1 MTLQKSPRSARRRSP
16 GKGRA
21 SCLVLLALLALP
33 PGAAA
38 QELPLFEERAAGR
51 QDELQEIERAMR
63 KDAERAR
70 TLAKE
75 IETLRREIRGLRR
88 DMTRAARKAQDLE
101 EKLTTGETRLKDL
114 ENRRT
119 TKLKVLEGQH
129 AQLARTLAALQRIAR
144 RPPEAVIAAPGSP
157 SDTYRSALLLSRAI
171 PAIES
176 QADALRAELQAL
188 DELRQQIAREQRAMA
203 AAGEALSG
211 ERRRLTEM
219 LAQKRRLED
228 AASAERRAARAR
240 IEKWAR
246 EADSLRDFLTK
257 LEDEAEARAERER
270 LAEAEREEAERR
282 AAEAAGADQPPD
294 PAESGAAES
303 AEAPGASGPPATPPA
318 AGTETQTAALAPPTI
333 SVPLEKPD
341 NVRAF
346 PASPEKAS
354 LVMPARGR
362 LTGLFGESA
371 ESDAGELSQ
380 GVSIETR
387 ALAQVVAPYD
397 GRIAYAGAFRRY
409 GQILIIEHGGRYH
422 TLLAGLSQVYAVE
435 GQWVLAGEPI
445 GTMGDGGEATP
456 TLYLELRQSG
466 QPINPLPWLAT
477 TDSKVQG

>member
-1 MTLQKSPRSARRRSP
+1 MTQKASTRGARRRRG

-21 SCLVLLALLALP
+21 AGLLLLALLGH
-33 PGAAA
+33 PGVAAA
-38 QELPLFEERAAGR
+38 QEPSPAGERAAGR
-51 QDELQEIERAMR
+51 EGELEEIERAMR

-70 TLAKE
+70 ALAEE

-88 DMTRAARKAQDLE
+88 DMTSAARKAQDLE

-114 ENRRT
+114 ETRRAA
-119 TKLKVLEGQH
+119 KLKVLEGQH
-129 AQLARTLAALQRIAR
+129 DQLARTLAALQRIAR
-144 RPPEAVIAAPGSP
+144 RPPEAVVAAPGSP

-171 PAIES
+171 PEIED

-188 DELRQQIAREQRAMA
+188 DDLRQQIAREQKAMA
-203 AAGEALSG
+203 AAGEALTE
-211 ERRRLTEM
+211 ERGRLTAM

-240 IEKWAR
+240 IEKWAQ
-246 EADSLRDFLTK
+246 EADSLRDFLAK

-270 LAEAEREEAERR
+270 VWLPGEAPGDIPGE
-282 AAEAAGADQPPD
+282 AAEAGSGTAD
-294 PAESGAAES
+294 SGTTES
-303 AEAPGASGPPATPPA
+303 AEAPGGGAAPETPA
-318 AGTETQTAALAPPTI
+318 GGRTETQTAALAPPSI
-333 SVPLEKPD
+333 SVPLEKPV

-346 PASPEKAS
+346 PASADQAS

-362 LTGLFGESA
+362 LTGLFGESS
-371 ESDAGELSQ
+371 ESGDGELSQ
-380 GVSIETR
+380 GISIETR

-422 TLLAGLSQVYAVE
+422 SLLAGLSQVYAVE
-435 GQWVLAGEPI
+435 GQWVLAGEPV
-445 GTMGDGGEATP
+445 GTMGDGDEATP

-477 TDSKVQG
+477 TDNKVQG